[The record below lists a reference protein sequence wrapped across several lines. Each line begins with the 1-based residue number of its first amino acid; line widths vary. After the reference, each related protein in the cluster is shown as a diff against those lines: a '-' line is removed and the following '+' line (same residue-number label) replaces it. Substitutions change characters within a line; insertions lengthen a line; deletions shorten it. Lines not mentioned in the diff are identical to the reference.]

1 MVYIQVHSMNGYV
14 LTVTHVAPWRPQIDA
29 FLSRC
34 APSLLRTS
42 LSIIF
47 AARGKFLPKPGWGS
61 GRSGLGVTSNAC
73 NLMSITVCLGALKS
87 DGLMSLTKNC

>member
-29 FLSRC
+29 FLSRR

-42 LSIIF
+42 LSTIF
-47 AARGKFLPKPGWGS
+47 AARGKFVPEPGWGS